1 LPSARSYELKRVSP
15 EAFEE
20 GPKYGDLWAELA
32 NNDGQD
38 HVNSR
43 VGEALTVG
51 EARTLHLPASRG
63 ERARDQKSLEDW
75 QRDLHR
81 DLHRSIP
88 AVAPTNAPTRFPTKA
103 PTKAPTKSPRKA
115 PTCPK
120 AMKGVNGKGCK
131 MMKI

>member
-32 NNDGQD
+32 NRDGQD
-38 HVNSR
+38 HDYSR
-43 VGEALTVG
+43 VGVARTAG
-51 EARTLHLPASRG
+51 EARTLHLPASRK

-75 QRDLHR
+75 QRDLYR
-81 DLHRSIP
+81 DLQASIP
-88 AVAPTNAPTRFPTKA
+88 TEAPTNAPTRFPTKA
-103 PTKAPTKSPRKA
+103 PTKAPRKA

-120 AMKGVNGKGCK
+120 AMKGVKGKGCK
-131 MMKI
+131 MMLVKI